1 MKAVVWYKEAKNC
14 IEVREIEKPKP
25 GPGEVLLEVK
35 AAAICG
41 TELHAQD
48 GETNVPTKFP
58 VVLGHE
64 YSGVVAELGAGVAG
78 FSVGDRVTGETTAYA
93 CGACHACR
101 TGEYNL
107 CRKRLIAG
115 YASDGAFAKYMKVP
129 VIYLHQLPP
138 SISFEDASL
147 IEPLCVAYN
156 ALVEKVTVKPGD
168 VVAVLGPGPIGLF
181 CLQVAKVAG
190 ASKVIVSGLADD
202 RRRLEIAK
210 ELGAYQVVN
219 SEAEDVVAKVMEA
232 SRGLGADVVAD
243 AAGPSETLRQSI
255 EMVRPSGKIIKI
267 GWGPKP
273 VGFSLDK
280 ILGKGAT
287 LQGTLGHNWKVWEAA
302 IRLLD
307 AGLINAS
314 ALISA
319 EYPITEWK
327 KAFDVM
333 RYKSG
338 VTAVLR
344 PVD

>member
-1 MKAVVWYKEAKNC
+1 MKAVVWYKEAKDC
-14 IEVREIEKPKP
+14 IEVREIERPKP
-25 GPGEVLLEVK
+25 GPGEVLLEIK

-64 YSGVVAELGAGVAG
+64 YSGVVAELGPGVKG
-78 FSVGDRVTGETTAYA
+78 FSVGDRAVGETTAYA
-93 CGACHACR
+93 CGICPVCR
-101 TGEYNL
+101 IGQYNL

-115 YASDGAFAKYMKVP
+115 YAADGAFAKYMKVP
-129 VIYLHQLPP
+129 VTYLHHLPP
-138 SISFEDASL
+138 SISFEEGSL

-168 VVAVLGPGPIGLF
+168 TVVVLGPGPIGLF
-181 CLQVAKVAG
+181 CLEVAKVAG
-190 ASKVIVSGLADD
+190 ASKVIVSGLSDD

-210 ELGAYQVVN
+210 ELGADQVIN
-219 SEAEDVVAKVMEA
+219 SEAEDVVAKVMEVTN
-232 SRGLGADVVAD
+232 GFGADVVAD

-255 EMVRPSGKIIKI
+255 EMVRPAGKIIKI
-267 GWGPKP
+267 GWGPQP

-280 ILGKGAT
+280 LLGKGAT
-287 LQGTLGHNWKVWEAA
+287 LQGTLGHNFTVWEAA

-307 AGLINAS
+307 AGLIQAS
-314 ALISA
+314 PLISA
-319 EYPITEWK
+319 EYPITEWR